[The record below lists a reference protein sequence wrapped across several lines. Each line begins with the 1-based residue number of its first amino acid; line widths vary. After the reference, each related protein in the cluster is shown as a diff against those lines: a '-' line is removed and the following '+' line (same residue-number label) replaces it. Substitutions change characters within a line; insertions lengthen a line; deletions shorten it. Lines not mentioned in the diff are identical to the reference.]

1 MRGVSMRPGATQ
13 LTVIPCGPSSRARL
27 FAQPVT
33 PGRIVFESA
42 RCGTGSFTAEEV
54 MQMTRP
60 AGLRSRCGSASRTSR
75 TAGRSRS
82 SNAASRLS
90 SVISAALPGGGP
102 PEFQTTMSIPPKA
115 SSVFE
120 TSRSRSAAFVT
131 SPRTASAPIRSASN
145 SSCSRLRASMATL
158 APSSAS
164 ASAEPRPRPD
174 EAPQT
179 IAVLPR
185 RPRSM
190 RRDGSRSACAP
201 AKKPGSAPAEHVSS
215 LLRAQH
221 AEGDLARFAREG
233 AGADGAIALHG
244 DERPPLWLV
253 GERVHGHL
261 DPLPGSPP
269 YELQHVFSNA
279 IDGGAEV
286 SAIQIGRTRDLTDPV
301 DLVRENF
308 PYLRR

>member
-42 RCGTGSFTAEEV
+42 
-54 MQMTRP
+54 
-60 AGLRSRCGSASRTSR
+60 RCGSASRTSR

-115 SSVFE
+115 SRVFE

-221 AEGDLARFAREG
+221 ADDLADGVGGLPERFLLDLVEVDHVDLLDPGDAELHRHAHVEPVDAVLALEVGGARE
-233 AGADGAIALHG
+233 DAL
-244 DERPPLWLV
+244 LV
-253 GERVHGHL
+253 EHDRIDHL
-261 DPLPGSPP
+261 C
-269 YELQHVFSNA
+269 
-279 IDGGAEV
+279 
-286 SAIQIGRTRDLTDPV
+286 
-301 DLVRENF
+301 
-308 PYLRR
+308 